1 MKAQYLFIPL
11 FVLSAVLLV
20 DFMLVAAIGVFS
32 SLLGASTFFYQIVFP
47 YIIEAVVLS
56 SIVLLAISIS
66 KKYLFKNSDTNS
78 VASVHHF
85 RQEHIG
91 KATL

>member
-20 DFMLVAAIGVFS
+20 DFMLVVAIGVFS

-66 KKYLFKNSDTNS
+66 KKYLFKNSDSNS
-78 VASVHHF
+78 ISTINSFGNSFLEKTA
-85 RQEHIG
+85 
-91 KATL
+91 